1 MKFSCSY
8 RDTQGKGHTFTIEA
22 DDWPQAESHMQ
33 RIRGNATLDGE
44 QILEASYPG
53 IMDRLLSTL
62 T

>member
-8 RDTQGKGHTFTIEA
+8 RDTQGKERTFTIEA
-22 DDWPQAESHMQ
+22 DDWPQAESHMR

-44 QILEASYPG
+44 QILEAPYPG
-53 IMDRLLSTL
+53 IMDRLLSKL